1 MPSFSGGCTTNTKKT
16 AKFFTICKQTHG
28 KSAGMFF
35 VLMKISVTF
44 FCYQICIGCVDWPL
58 TNARCVYLF
67 RCNSNRKSLTLCI
80 GRLGKLL
87 RLNSQQSHAKIIIQL
102 SCLWETTIYAMISIS
117 SKISHSHCYK
127 NKMLSEC
134 CVLYINNMSIHIP
147 YTFSMRI
154 LYVDRV
160 VGIQQTHNS
169 YSIIESTVVYLLCI
183 KLFKWFI
190 RLIIYFLRF
199 FI

>member
-16 AKFFTICKQTHG
+16 TKFFTICKQTHG

-35 VLMKISVTF
+35 VLTKIFFYTF
-44 FCYQICIGCVDWPL
+44 SLIKYAVVVVLIWPCKMYTFIVVKVILLFISLDLCFVDSINCSGWIANNL
-58 TNARCVYLF
+58 MQKLSFNYHVF
-67 RCNSNRKSLTLCI
+67 
-80 GRLGKLL
+80 GK
-87 RLNSQQSHAKIIIQL
+87 
-102 SCLWETTIYAMISIS
+102 TIYAMISIS

-127 NKMLSEC
+127 NKMLSAVE
-134 CVLYINNMSIHIP
+134 YIYMYNMSIHIQ
-147 YTFSMRI
+147 YTSPCE

-169 YSIIESTVVYLLCI
+169 YSIIESTIVYLLCI

-190 RLIIYFLRF
+190 RLIIYFKLF
-199 FI
+199 Y